1 MASCRSLC
9 QACSIIFFICMCNWW
24 FFNESGMPYSPGP
37 AVNGY
42 GFGFQRPPWAGGVL
56 PDNPASRK
64 RRGGICT
71 ILYPKFYCF

>member
-1 MASCRSLC
+1 
-9 QACSIIFFICMCNWW
+9 
-24 FFNESGMPYSPGP
+24 MPYSPGP

-71 ILYPKFYCF
+71 ILYPKFHCC